1 MMASMTAVES
11 EAIPGHG
18 ILSYLDPAE
27 GDVRLTWEP
36 GNTEDIATARRAFN
50 DLRGKGYLAYKVRA
64 GSRTRE
70 PTREQ
75 IRTFDPE
82 AEQIVLTP
90 PLRGG

>member
-1 MMASMTAVES
+1 MALMTIAES
-11 EAIPGHG
+11 DVIPGRG
-18 ILSYLDPAE
+18 VLSYLDPDA

-36 GNTEDIATARRAFN
+36 GNTTDIADARQAFS
-50 DLRGKGYLAYKVRA
+50 DLRGKGYLAYKVTA
-64 GSRTRE
+64 GRRGAE
-70 PTREQ
+70 PQREQ